1 MGKVIKLNDYK
12 KGRRRDYLDLYQKR
26 LDGFIHRFVE
36 NNFLFDFRQIAS
48 NYVSCQAANN
58 EESWD
63 YQDLRELLREAIHE
77 SLSQR
82 LLEELKKL
90 SWFDSKFCSIDEL
103 TERCVSYVVLGQG
116 RVASQ

>member
-1 MGKVIKLNDYK
+1 MGKVIKLSDYK
-12 KGRRRDYLDLYQKR
+12 KGRRKDYLDQYQKR

-36 NNFLFDFRQIAS
+36 TNFLFDFHEIAS
-48 NYVSCQAANN
+48 NYVSYQAANN
-58 EESWD
+58 EETWD

-82 LLEELKKL
+82 LLDELKKL

-103 TERCVSYVVLGQG
+103 TDRCVSYVVLGQAQ
-116 RVASQ
+116 VASR